1 MGVGSI
7 NYRVFARIERQN
19 EIEPDEKSS
28 HMKKVL
34 LLLALIVAF
43 FAGCVEEEPSAEEL
57 KSMMI
62 ESVDKIDTY
71 RFTMGSE
78 QTTSVINHSETDEAL
93 KTMTFTT
100 QSDGSGVIDMA
111 IPAME
116 MTMTTTTEVPD
127 EEPIV
132 QETDMYMIND
142 TMYLKVEGNWT
153 TMPGIPAEAWDK
165 QNMAKAQTELYNS
178 SDFELMGSEKVNGE
192 KAYKL
197 KVIIDADT
205 FTRVMDE
212 QMGSMMPVQFMN
224 FSELFKDSEMEQIIW
239 ISKESKLP
247 LKAEIEMK
255 MSLTPEALGIPREL
269 VGDIN
274 MEMDIRSTVTYSDYN
289 EPVEIV
295 LPPEAEN
302 APSLFEMMMMSMAGQ
317 QQLEQPA

>member
-1 MGVGSI
+1 
-7 NYRVFARIERQN
+7 
-19 EIEPDEKSS
+19 
-28 HMKKVL
+28 MKRML

-71 RFTMGSE
+71 RFTMESE
-78 QTTSVINHSETDEAL
+78 QTTTVTNHSETNESL

-100 QSDGSGVIDMA
+100 QSDGVGEIDMD
-111 IPAME
+111 IPAMK
-116 MTMTTTTEVPD
+116 TTVTITTEVPD
-127 EEPIV
+127 EESIV

-153 TMPGIPAEAWDK
+153 TMPEIPTEAWDK
-165 QNMAKAQTELYNS
+165 QNMVKAQTELYNNS
-178 SDFELMGSEKVNGE
+178 ELELMGSEKVNGE

-224 FSELFKDSEMEQIIW
+224 FSELFKETDMGQIIW
-239 ISKESKLP
+239 ISKESKMP
-247 LKAEIEMK
+247 LKTEIEMK
-255 MSLTPEALGIPREL
+255 MNLTPEILGIPREL
-269 VGDIN
+269 VGDVN
-274 MEMDIRSTVTYSDYN
+274 MEMDVKSTVTYSDYN

-302 APSLFEMMMMSMAGQ
+302 APSFFEMMMMSMASQ